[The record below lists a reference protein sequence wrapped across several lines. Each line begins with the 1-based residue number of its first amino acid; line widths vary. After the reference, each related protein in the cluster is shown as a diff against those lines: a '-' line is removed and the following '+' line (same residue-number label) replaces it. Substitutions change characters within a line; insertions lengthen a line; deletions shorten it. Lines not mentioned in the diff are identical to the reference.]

1 MEWLL
6 EQIGRLTNFLSS
18 ASEDIEDFTVVGA
31 VALLVL
37 QAVFS

>member
-18 ASEDIEDFTVVGA
+18 ASEDIEDF
-31 VALLVL
+31 LSLIHI
-37 QAVFS
+37 